1 MQTSEV
7 GLWPG
12 RLLAGKVI
20 RKKREKLKETK
31 NDSHGRRMCGPAN
44 GNATIKI
51 NMKTFMRRRMK
62 HLSHILLPPAVNQ
75 HGLVKKNTKA
85 SSNEIIIEIIV

>member
-1 MQTSEV
+1 MKWGYGHADYWQERSLE
-7 GLWPG
+7 
-12 RLLAGKVI
+12 
-20 RKKREKLKETK
+20 KRERKFERNK
-31 NDSHGRRMCGPAN
+31 NVSHGRRMGGPAN

-75 HGLVKKNTKA
+75 HGLVKKHTKPP
-85 SSNEIIIEIIV
+85 SNEIIIEIIV